1 MAGSEAAGT
10 KTPAM
15 NEYDQRFGG
24 VARLCGGTGL
34 ARLRR
39 AHVCVVGV
47 GGVGSWTVEAL
58 ARSGVGK
65 LTLVDLDDVCVTN
78 VNRQLPALASTVGRP
93 KVAVLAERI
102 ADINAGCV
110 VHPVPE
116 FFTAANAARLLEPG
130 FDYVVDAIDSPSLKA
145 LLIAFCRERD
155 LRVITA
161 GGAGGRRDPTRVRVA
176 DLAHTSHDP
185 LLAAVRSLLRREYGF
200 ARSGEPFGVGCVFSR
215 EPVQYPAEGEA
226 PCEVGSEAQT
236 GASACERRFGTV
248 SFVTGTFGFV
258 AAAQV
263 VAKLAGLAGLAAAGE
278 R

>member
-1 MAGSEAAGT
+1 MAGGEAAGT
-10 KTPAM
+10 KTPVT

-24 VARLCGGTGL
+24 VARLCGAAGL
-34 ARLRR
+34 ERLRR

-58 ARSGVGK
+58 ARSGVGE

-93 KVAVLAERI
+93 KVVVLAERV

-110 VHPVPE
+110 VHPIPE

-130 FDYVVDAIDSPSLKA
+130 FDHVVDAIDSPSLKA
-145 LLIAFCRERD
+145 RLIASCRERD
-155 LRVITA
+155 LPVITA

-185 LLAAVRSLLRREYGF
+185 LLAAVRSLLRRDYGF
-200 ARSGEPFGVGCVFSR
+200 PHAGQLFGVDCVFSQ
-215 EPVQYPAEGEA
+215 EPIHYPAAGEEACEVERGGEA
-226 PCEVGSEAQT
+226 SG
-236 GASACERRFGTV
+236 SACERPFGTAT
-248 SFVTGTFGFV
+248 FVTGTFGFA

-263 VAKLAGLAGLAAAGE
+263 MARLTGLPGLAAGA